1 MKKITKVILPLL
13 VLTILQPSCNVQ
25 DTDSI
30 IKKYDSTDFSGL
42 KGFSIYFRSAGHH
55 NNTSIYFVDSY
66 DWECPPY
73 AVEFNDQN
81 QTIVNINNDLV
92 LKKCSQDYL
101 SREKIRQVL
110 MEYAQYNLHLL
121 QVDNDGNVYINPDRM
136 ERATLLR
143 KTANSTPKDLALFK
157 HYKGNWYIRK

>member
-1 MKKITKVILPLL
+1 MKKTIRIILTLL
-13 VLTILQPSCNVQ
+13 VLTILQHSCNSQ
-25 DTDSI
+25 DIDSM
-30 IKKYDSTDFSGL
+30 IKKYDNTDFSDL
-42 KGFSIYFRSAGHH
+42 KGFSIYFRSAGHK

-66 DWECPPY
+66 SSECPPY

-81 QTIVNINNDLV
+81 KTIVNINNDLV

-101 SREKIRQVL
+101 SREKITQILVA
-110 MEYAQYNLHLL
+110 YAQYNLLLL

-143 KTANSTPKDLALFK
+143 KSTSSTPKDLASFE
-157 HYKGNWYIRK
+157 HYRGNWYIRK